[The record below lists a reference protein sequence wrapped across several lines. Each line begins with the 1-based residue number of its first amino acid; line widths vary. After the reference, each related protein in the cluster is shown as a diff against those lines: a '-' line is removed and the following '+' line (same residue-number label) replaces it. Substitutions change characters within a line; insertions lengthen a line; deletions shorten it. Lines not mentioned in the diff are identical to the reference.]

1 MAAKKRK
8 TVNQHAAEQELIQIL
23 RFIEK
28 AEAKRDLLQKTI
40 EELEEAR

>member
-28 AEAKRDLLQKTI
+28 AEAKKEVLEQTI
-40 EELEEAR
+40 NELEEAR